1 MRKSLLIII
10 LMFIS
15 LFSDGR
21 TYYFMSFH
29 LYTNEN
35 DKYEEKGVVYSPS
48 IVEINEENN
57 EAVLRLYI
65 NNEDNK
71 GWLSFNFTII
81 KKLFLDNDIIVYIIQ
96 NNIEEKGYIYLS
108 PMHKN
113 GLFIDIN
120 NFFINNQHLCCWMQE
135 PIKIS
140 N

>member
-1 MRKSLLIII
+1 MRKFLLIII

-29 LYTNEN
+29 LYTNED
-35 DKYEEKGVVYSPS
+35 DKYEENGAIPSPS
-48 IVEINEENN
+48 IVEINEGNN
-57 EAVLRLYI
+57 EAVLRIYI
-65 NNEDNK
+65 KNGDNK
-71 GWLSFNFTII
+71 GWLSFTFTII
-81 KKLFLDNDIIVYIIQ
+81 EKLFLDNDIIVYIIQ

-120 NFFINNQHLCCWMQE
+120 SFYINNLHLCCWMQE